1 MGGGFIMRCREILL
15 VCSAIALVGLTS
27 AAEAASLNVSHGEV
41 LLSRGAGYETV
52 KGPAE
57 LLVGDTVLGKPGSA
71 AQIAFADGCTV
82 PLGVGTVF
90 KVGTTSPCQTHS
102 AGPGASGVTETP
114 GDSGWW
120 HLGDWQSNPVLP
132 VLITAGVVGGI
143 VAIIEF
149 WRRRLD
155 LKRRPSKPVSL
166 SGISSKSGC

>member
-1 MGGGFIMRCREILL
+1 MGGGFIIMGRREILL
-15 VCSAIALVGLTS
+15 VCSTIALVGLTS
-27 AAEAASLNVSHGEV
+27 AGEAASLNVSHGEV

-114 GDSGWW
+114 GDEAGEKS
-120 HLGDWQSNPVLP
+120 HILPYLLGAAA
-132 VLITAGVVGGI
+132 IGGI
-143 VAIIEF
+143 VAVV
-149 WRRRLD
+149 LATTGHD
-155 LKRRPSKPVSL
+155 DNGHHSASP
-166 SGISSKSGC
+166 

>member
-1 MGGGFIMRCREILL
+1 MGGGFIMGMGREIAI
-15 VCSAIALVGLTS
+15 VCLAISLAGLIST
-27 AAEAASLNVSHGEV
+27 AEAASLNVSHGEV

-90 KVGTTSPCQTHS
+90 KVGTTSPCQPHS

-114 GDSGWW
+114 GDSGVETP
-120 HLGDWQSNPVLP
+120 GDEAAKATY
-132 VLITAGVVGGI
+132 TALRARCCCYRRHRRGG
-143 VAIIEF
+143 ASDDGP
-149 WRRRLD
+149 W
-155 LKRRPSKPVSL
+155 PWPP
-166 SGISSKSGC
+166 

>member
-1 MGGGFIMRCREILL
+1 MGMGREIAII
-15 VCSAIALVGLTS
+15 CSAISLAGLTS
-27 AAEAASLNVSHGEV
+27 TAEAASLNVSHGEV

-114 GDSGWW
+114 GDSGW
-120 HLGDWQSNPVLP
+120 HLGEWLSNPAVP
-132 VLITAGVVGGI
+132 YIAVAGI
-143 VAIIEF
+143 VAVV
-149 WRRRLD
+149 LATTGHD
-155 LKRRPSKPVSL
+155 DNDDHGHHSASP
-166 SGISSKSGC
+166 

>member
-1 MGGGFIMRCREILL
+1 MGMGREIAI
-15 VCSAIALVGLTS
+15 VCSAISFAGLIST
-27 AAEAASLNVSHGEV
+27 AEAASLNVSHGEV

-90 KVGTTSPCQTHS
+90 KVGTTSPCETHS

-114 GDSGWW
+114 GRYTGHGIRSKAT
-120 HLGDWQSNPVLP
+120 VLP
-132 VLITAGVVGGI
+132 YVLGAAAIGGI
-143 VAIIEF
+143 VAVV
-149 WRRRLD
+149 LATTGHGHGHHSAS
-155 LKRRPSKPVSL
+155 P
-166 SGISSKSGC
+166 

>member
-1 MGGGFIMRCREILL
+1 MGGGFIIMGRREILL
-15 VCSAIALVGLTS
+15 VCSAISLVGLTS

-90 KVGTTSPCQTHS
+90 KVGTTSPCQPHS

-132 VLITAGVVGGI
+132 VLLTAGVVGGI
-143 VAIIEF
+143 VAIIESGGG
-149 WRRRLD
+149 D
-155 LKRRPSKPVSL
+155 LISRRPSKPVSL

>member
-1 MGGGFIMRCREILL
+1 MQS
-15 VCSAIALVGLTS
+15 VCSAIAFAGLIST
-27 AAEAASLNVSHGEV
+27 AEAASLNVSHGEV

-90 KVGTTSPCQTHS
+90 KVGTTSPCQPHS

-114 GDSGWW
+114 GDNAAPVATETPGDEAGQKP
-120 HLGDWQSNPVLP
+120 HILPYVLGAAA
-132 VLITAGVVGGI
+132 IGGI
-143 VAIIEF
+143 VAVV
-149 WRRRLD
+149 LATTGHGHGHHSAS
-155 LKRRPSKPVSL
+155 P
-166 SGISSKSGC
+166 

>member
-1 MGGGFIMRCREILL
+1 MGMGREIAI
-15 VCSAIALVGLTS
+15 VCLAISFAGLIST
-27 AAEAASLNVSHGEV
+27 AEAASLNVSHGEV

-90 KVGTTSPCQTHS
+90 KVGTTSPCETHS

-114 GDSGWW
+114 GD
-120 HLGDWQSNPVLP
+120 
-132 VLITAGVVGGI
+132 
-143 VAIIEF
+143 E
-149 WRRRLD
+149 R
-155 LKRRPSKPVSL
+155 
-166 SGISSKSGC
+166 

>member
-1 MGGGFIMRCREILL
+1 MGREIAI
-15 VCSAIALVGLTS
+15 VCLAIAFAGLIST
-27 AAEAASLNVSHGEV
+27 AEAASLNVSHGEV

-90 KVGTTSPCQTHS
+90 KVGTTSPCQPHS

-114 GDSGWW
+114 GDEAD
-120 HLGDWQSNPVLP
+120 HKPHILPYVLGAAA
-132 VLITAGVVGGI
+132 IGGI
-143 VAIIEF
+143 VAVVLAT
-149 WRRRLD
+149 RGGHD
-155 LKRRPSKPVSL
+155 HHGHNGASP
-166 SGISSKSGC
+166 

>member
-1 MGGGFIMRCREILL
+1 MGGGFHYGYVARLLL
-15 VCSAIALVGLTS
+15 VCSAIALAGLTS
-27 AAEAASLNVSHGEV
+27 TAEAASLNVSHGEV

-114 GDSGWW
+114 GDSGW
-120 HLGDWQSNPVLP
+120 HLGEWLSNPAVP
-132 VLITAGVVGGI
+132 YIAVAGI
-143 VAIIEF
+143 VAVV
-149 WRRRLD
+149 LATTGHD
-155 LKRRPSKPVSL
+155 DNGHHSASP
-166 SGISSKSGC
+166 

>member
-1 MGGGFIMRCREILL
+1 MGMGREIAI
-15 VCSAIALVGLTS
+15 VCLAISLAGLTS

-90 KVGTTSPCQTHS
+90 KVGTTSPCQPHS

-114 GDSGWW
+114 GDSGAP
-120 HLGDWQSNPVLP
+120 GDSGWNWQNKPVLP
-132 VLITAGVVGGI
+132 YVLGAAAIGGI
-143 VAIIEF
+143 VAVV
-149 WRRRLD
+149 LATTGGHGHHSAS
-155 LKRRPSKPVSL
+155 P
-166 SGISSKSGC
+166 

>member
-1 MGGGFIMRCREILL
+1 MGMGREIAI
-15 VCSAIALVGLTS
+15 VCSAISLAGLTS

-90 KVGTTSPCQTHS
+90 KVGTTSPCQPHS

-114 GDSGWW
+114 GDEGPIPTKP
-120 HLGDWQSNPVLP
+120 HILPYVLGAAA
-132 VLITAGVVGGI
+132 IGGI
-143 VAIIEF
+143 VAVV
-149 WRRRLD
+149 LATTGGHD
-155 LKRRPSKPVSL
+155 DHGHHSASP
-166 SGISSKSGC
+166 

>member
-15 VCSAIALVGLTS
+15 VCSAISLAGLAS

-120 HLGDWQSNPVLP
+120 QNQPVDHYLLGAAA
-132 VLITAGVVGGI
+132 IGGI
-143 VAIIEF
+143 VAVVLATTGDDDHHHH
-149 WRRRLD
+149 RAS
-155 LKRRPSKPVSL
+155 P
-166 SGISSKSGC
+166 